1 MKAIS
6 EIYEQNGSKVI
17 GMSLFAVASE
27 NLEKDAEI
35 EIKTIASWSHEQIV
49 YNEAKEKILSFDSV
63 VADGILKQF
72 DWYIDLKRTEGSAA
86 VLCYKKADCHEIN
99 EGKRKM
105 EKSEKILSI

>member
-1 MKAIS
+1 
-6 EIYEQNGSKVI
+6 
-17 GMSLFAVASE
+17 
-27 NLEKDAEI
+27 
-35 EIKTIASWSHEQIV
+35 
-49 YNEAKEKILSFDSV
+49 V